1 MFEKKVVLLIYETLY
16 SLNGGVSM
24 KGIHVGAIDNVATA
38 IQPLHKG
45 DVVLDV
51 TIQEDIPKG
60 HKFATAQIPKGSPV
74 IKYDSHIGIAE
85 VDIEPGQWV
94 HVHNIEGERGR
105 GDVDSL
111 VRNIEQDGSRNKAV
125 EHVDTKYSLTG
136 YRRADGSF
144 GFRNHILVI
153 PSVHC
158 ANKVVERIANG
169 VMYSDANRR
178 EDTKVVYVSHQ
189 HGCSELSYDA
199 DQTTDVIVGTAAN
212 PNVYAVLLVGLGCE
226 VVQAE
231 ETAKKIK
238 ARAPYK
244 RVEFFNIQDCGGTDK
259 SIKKG
264 MELVKE
270 MLAEALKEERSAGDL
285 TDVVLGTEC
294 GGSDSFS
301 GLSANP
307 ALGVASDIVVSQGG
321 AVILAETT
329 ELIGAEHILA
339 QRGINTEAKQ
349 AILDTIKGY
358 EKVVLDSH
366 ADIRGANP
374 SPGNIEG
381 GLSSIEEKSLGCI
394 YKAGNSA
401 VVAVKP
407 YAAPITDKGLT
418 FMNTPGNDI
427 EQLSGMVAG
436 GCNIC
441 VFTTGRGTPTGSPI
455 TPTIKIASNTY
466 TFENMND
473 SIDLNG
479 GTIIDGSKTIKDV
492 GVEIVEAIVTYGN
505 GEMTKAELNEQN
517 DFSIWR
523 LATTV

>member
-1 MFEKKVVLLIYETLY
+1 
-16 SLNGGVSM
+16 M
-24 KGIHVGAIDNVATA
+24 KGIHVGSIDNVATA
-38 IQPLHKG
+38 IEPLQVG
-45 DVVLDV
+45 EEVLGVV
-51 TIQEDIPKG
+51 IKEPIPKG
-60 HKFATAQIPKGSPV
+60 HKFATERIAKGSPV
-74 IKYDSHIGIAE
+74 IKYDSHIGVAE

-105 GDVDSL
+105 GDLDSE
-111 VRNIEQDGSRNKAV
+111 VRDIDQDVERKTNIEKGKDSYK
-125 EHVDTKYSLTG
+125 LTG
-136 YRRADGSF
+136 YRRSDGSF

-169 VMYSDANRR
+169 VMYSDVERR
-178 EDTKVVYVSHQ
+178 DDTKVVYVNHQ

-199 DQTTDVIVGTAAN
+199 DQTKDVIVGTAAN
-212 PNVYAVLLVGLGCE
+212 PNVYGVLVVGLGCE
-226 VVQAE
+226 VVQAYTVAE
-231 ETAKKIK
+231 EIK

-244 RVEFFNIQDCGGTDK
+244 KVEFFNIQATGGTEK
-259 SIKKG
+259 SIRRG
-264 MELVKE
+264 TEIVKN
-270 MLAEALKEERSAGDL
+270 MLAEALKEERSEGTLA
-285 TDVVLGTEC
+285 DVVLGTEC

-307 ALGVASDIVVSQGG
+307 ALGVASDIVVSHGG

-339 QRGINTEAKQ
+339 KRGINGVVSEQ
-349 AILDTIKGY
+349 IMSTIKGF
-358 EKVVLDSH
+358 EQEVIDSN

-394 YKAGNSA
+394 YKAGNSP
-401 VVAVKP
+401 VVAVKD
-407 YAAPITDKGLT
+407 YAKPIVDKGLT

-436 GCNIC
+436 GCNIA

-455 TPTIKIASNTY
+455 APTIKVSSNTFTY
-466 TFENMND
+466 NNMND
-473 SIDLNG
+473 AIDLNA
-479 GTIIDGSKTIKDV
+479 GTVVDGKQTIKEV
-492 GVEIVEAIVTYGN
+492 GYEIVDAICEVAN
-505 GEMTKAELNEQN
+505 GKLTKAEHNEQN